1 MSRLAGAARG
11 LRKSYVPFLIPGALL
26 SIAVIGVPFVWNIA
40 ISFTQWNGVTSP
52 KWIGFDNYDKLV
64 QDDVFWQSFK
74 NNVFML
80 VAMAIVPTI
89 LGLLLAFALFDVIS
103 RRFGPRT
110 ASVIRA
116 CIYLPQVLPIAV
128 VGVVWSWILKPDD
141 GALDKALDTV
151 GLKSLGQDWLGDP
164 KLALYTIMGVLIW
177 FQIGYPLVI
186 FMAGLQ
192 RVDPTLYEAADLDG
206 ASWLRKFWNITVPQ
220 IRPEI
225 FVVLLTCSIASLKIF
240 APIFVLTRGGPGG
253 ATNVP
258 SYFSYQ
264 NFFEKTKVGYGS
276 AIATTLTLLILF
288 LTAAFL
294 VVQRRGEES

>member
-1 MSRLAGAARG
+1 M
-11 LRKSYVPFLIPGALL
+11 RKSYAPFLIPGALL
-26 SIAVIGVPFVWNIA
+26 SLAVIGVPFVMNIYF
-40 ISFTQWNGVTSP
+40 SFTKWDGVTSP
-52 KWIGFDNYDKLV
+52 TWTGFDNYNKLFG
-64 QDDVFWQSFK
+64 DETFWSSFEH
-74 NNVFML
+74 NVGIL
-80 VAMAIVPTI
+80 VAMAIAPTI
-89 LGLLLAFALFDVIS
+89 LGLILAYALFDFIS
-103 RRFGPRT
+103 QRFGPRT

-116 CIYLPQVLPIAV
+116 CVYLPQVLPIAV

-164 KLALYTIMGVLIW
+164 KLALYSIMGVMIW

-192 RVDPTLYEAADLDG
+192 RVDPSLYEAADLDG
-206 ASWLRKFWNITVPQ
+206 ASWIRKFWNITVPQ

-225 FVVLLTCSIASLKIF
+225 FVVLLTCSIASLKVF

-264 NFFEKTKVGYGS
+264 EFFEKTNVGYGS
-276 AIATTLTLLILF
+276 AIATTLTVLILV
-288 LTAAFL
+288 LTAGFL
-294 VVQRRGEES
+294 LVQRRGEDA

>member
-1 MSRLAGAARG
+1 M
-11 LRKSYVPFLIPGALL
+11 RKSYAPFLIPGALL
-26 SIAVIGVPFVWNIA
+26 SLAVIGAPFVMNIYF
-40 ISFTQWNGVTSP
+40 SFTKWDGVTSP
-52 KWIGFDNYDKLV
+52 KWTGFDNYDKLV
-64 QDDVFWQSFK
+64 QDDAFWSSFEH
-74 NNVFML
+74 NVGIL
-80 VAMAIVPTI
+80 VAMAIAPTI
-89 LGLLLAFALFDVIS
+89 LGLILAYALFDFIS

-116 CIYLPQVLPIAV
+116 CVYLPQVLPIAV

-141 GALDKALDTV
+141 GALDKALGSV

-164 KLALYTIMGVLIW
+164 KIALYSIMGVMIW

-192 RVDPTLYEAADLDG
+192 RVDPSLYEAADLDG
-206 ASWLRKFWNITVPQ
+206 ASWIRKFWNITVPQ

-225 FVVLLTCSIASLKIF
+225 FVVLLTCSIASLKVF

-258 SYFSYQ
+258 AYFSYQ
-264 NFFEKTKVGYGS
+264 EFFEKTNVGYGS
-276 AIATTLTLLILF
+276 AIATTLTLLILV
-288 LTAAFL
+288 LTAGFL
-294 VVQRRGEES
+294 VVQRRGEDA

>member
-1 MSRLAGAARG
+1 MSRLAGTARG
-11 LRKSYVPFLIPGALL
+11 LRQSYLPFLIPGAIL
-26 SIAVIGVPFVWNIA
+26 SLAVIGVPLVMNIG
-40 ISFTQWNGVTSP
+40 ISFTEWDGVTSP
-52 KWIGFDNYDKLV
+52 KWIGFGNYAKLFR
-64 QDDVFWQSFK
+64 DDTFWSSFEH
-74 NNVFML
+74 NVGIL
-80 VAMAIVPTI
+80 VAMAIIPTI
-89 LGLLLAFALFDVIS
+89 LGLILAYALFDFIS

-116 CIYLPQVLPIAV
+116 CVYLPQVLPIAV

-141 GALDKALDTV
+141 GALDKFLSAI

-164 KLALYTIMGVLIW
+164 KIALYSIMGVMIW

-192 RVDPTLYEAADLDG
+192 RVDPSLYEAAELDG
-206 ASWLRKFWNITVPQ
+206 ASWIRKFWNITVPQ

-225 FVVLLTCSIASLKIF
+225 FVVLLTCSIASLKVF

-276 AIATTLTLLILF
+276 AIATALTLLILV
-288 LTAAFL
+288 LTAVFL
-294 VVQRRGEES
+294 LVQRRGEES